1 VQFPILRRLAVH
13 GYDLYPGTS
22 EKPDLDATFL
32 PGVTLIVGANGLGK
46 STLILVLYRLLTGP
60 SEVAGDT
67 GTSVLGS
74 GQLTLRPFRDQ
85 EPRMFARRVADQA
98 VDALAEVE
106 FSLGDRYVQV
116 SRKLSTLQLSTLTVD
131 GKAVDVSEAAFQALI
146 VEAAGVGHF
155 VDWLL
160 ILRYI
165 TFFFEDRRSL
175 VWDPT
180 AQRRILKLLFTP
192 PTQEDRIGEFEK
204 RILSTD
210 SRARNTRATLAAE
223 ERKLEQQEK
232 ALSTLPVQQA
242 ELEELLA
249 TREDS
254 ERESEELRER
264 SAALDAVR
272 ADVRLTLLRAR
283 EHRTSLANELESIRF
298 QQIRDAFPTS
308 SETAAYLLT
317 QILAEDKCSACGT
330 QVPDFRAAL
339 EERLAVGDCVVCGS
353 HISEPGDGAG
363 ATSADLAELQE
374 RLEVA
379 EGAEREA
386 TANRDVTEAELRQ
399 CWGRLA
405 ELDQVVRAAET
416 RIRRLELNMP
426 QASRSQAR
434 REAIR
439 DLRRQNEEEIAGVLR
454 DKDEL
459 DRLVQAV
466 NLQIA
471 EYQGRV
477 RAAFDGYAEDFLLDT
492 CSLVWGS
499 NVEQVGLLGK
509 GISFSVFQI
518 DMSGATTDAEV
529 TRRASDGVSESQR
542 EFIDL
547 AFRMALIQVAG
558 TEGVGSLIMDAP
570 ESSLDAVF
578 APRAASVL
586 TGFATPGSES
596 RVIITS
602 NLVDGRLIPTIAEQ
616 ANIDGP
622 DDPRVVNLFEI
633 ATPTRALDQLRD
645 LYMEAL
651 RRAFS
656 PEERPSAQ

>member
-1 VQFPILRRLAVH
+1 MQFPILRRLAVH
-13 GYDLYPGTS
+13 GFELYPGTP

-60 SEVAGDT
+60 SEVAGDS
-67 GTSVLGS
+67 GGAILGS
-74 GQLTLRPFRDQ
+74 GQLTLRPFRNQ

-98 VDALAEVE
+98 VDAVAEVE
-106 FSLGDRYVQV
+106 FSLGSRRVHV
-116 SRKLSTLQLSTLTVD
+116 SRKLSTLQLTSLSVD
-131 GKAVDVSEAAFQALI
+131 GDELEVSEAVFQSLI
-146 VEAAGVGHF
+146 AEEAGVGNF

-160 ILRYI
+160 VLRYV

-192 PTQEDRIGEFEK
+192 PTEEDRIGQLEK
-204 RILSTD
+204 RILSAD

-223 ERKLEQQEK
+223 ERKLEQQERDLAK
-232 ALSTLPVQQA
+232 LPVQQG

-249 TREDS
+249 TRENA
-254 ERESEELRER
+254 EHEVVALRER
-264 SAALDAVR
+264 AASLDAVR

-283 EHRTSLANELESIRF
+283 EHRASLASEVESIRF
-298 QQIRDAFPTS
+298 QQIRDAFPST
-308 SETAAYLLT
+308 SETAAYLLS
-317 QILAEDKCSACGT
+317 QILTEDKCSACGT
-330 QVPDFRAAL
+330 EVPEFRGAL
-339 EERLAVGDCVVCGS
+339 EEWLSAGDCVVCGS
-353 HISEPGDGAG
+353 HIPGPGTGSAASRAG
-363 ATSADLAELQE
+363 LPELHE
-374 RLEVA
+374 RLDVA
-379 EGAEREA
+379 ERAEKEA
-386 TANRDVTEAELRQ
+386 TKDRDRTEAELKH
-399 CWGRLA
+399 CWGRLS
-405 ELDQVVRAAET
+405 EVEETVRAAEA
-416 RIRRLELNMP
+416 RIRRLELEMP
-426 QASRSQAR
+426 QGSRSQAR

-439 DLRRQNEEEIAGVLR
+439 DLRRQNEAEIESVLQ
-454 DKDEL
+454 DKNEL
-459 DRLVQAV
+459 DGLVHAA

-471 EYQGRV
+471 EYQERI
-477 RAAFDGYAEDFLLDT
+477 RAAFDAYAEDFLLDT

-499 NVEQVGLLGK
+499 HVEQVGLLGK

-529 TRRASDGVSESQR
+529 TRRSSDGVSESQR

-547 AFRMALIQVAG
+547 AFRMALTQVAG
-558 TEGVGSLIMDAP
+558 TDGIGSLIMDAP

-586 TGFATPGSES
+586 TGFASPGSES

-602 NLVDGRLIPTIAEQ
+602 NLVDGRLIPTIAEKAQ
-616 ANIDGP
+616 IEGP

-633 ATPTRALDQLRD
+633 ATPTRALDQLHD

-651 RRAFS
+651 RRAFA
-656 PEERPSAQ
+656 PEERPNGR